1 MRRTVVEKE
10 RTLALQPPS
19 LYCNSRRARL
29 DASLRC
35 HPCVTMKFVDEVTI
49 RVQAGKGGKG
59 CLSFFRGRNIARGRP
74 DGGDGGNGGSVFV
87 VGHKSL
93 NTLVDLRFQPLIR
106 AEHGSAGGRA
116 NRTGGNGADV
126 NIAVPIGTTVID
138 DETLEVV
145 GDITDPDDMF
155 CVARGG
161 QFGRGNAFFKSS
173 TNRSPRR
180 TTTGDPGDTRVLR
193 LQLKVIAD
201 VGLLGLP
208 NAGKST
214 LISRISASRPKIADY
229 PFTTLIPNLGV
240 VRVAEEA
247 NFVVADIPGLVPGAS
262 QGAGLGMRF
271 LRHLVRT
278 RLLLHLVDIM
288 PVDGSDPIAN
298 AKAIEQ
304 ELSEFSPLFMEIPI
318 WIVVTKTDLI
328 AENAEKQ
335 LVGLVGKAFPDRPC
349 YAISAVTGDG
359 IDLLV
364 KKLMQHVANWR
375 ESLAS
380 DPVLEESDRGFEGR
394 LATDVLK
401 QSLRSSAIERQPK
414 EHDSDIEVLYRE

>member
-10 RTLALQPPS
+10 RTLALQLPS
-19 LYCNSRRARL
+19 HSCNSRRARL

-35 HPCVTMKFVDEVTI
+35 HPCVAMKFVDEVTI

-59 CLSFFRGRNIARGRP
+59 CLSFFRGRNIARGGP

-106 AEHGSAGGRA
+106 AEHGSAGGSA

-335 LVGLVGKAFPDRPC
+335 LVGLVRKAFPGRPC

-401 QSLRSSAIERQPK
+401 QSLRSSAIERQLK

>member
-1 MRRTVVEKE
+1 
-10 RTLALQPPS
+10 
-19 LYCNSRRARL
+19 
-29 DASLRC
+29 
-35 HPCVTMKFVDEVTI
+35 MKFVDEVTI
-49 RVQAGKGGKG
+49 RVQAGKGGNG
-59 CLSFFRGRNIARGRP
+59 CLSFFRGRNIARGGP
-74 DGGDGGNGGSVFV
+74 DGGNGGNGGSVFL

-106 AEHGSAGGRA
+106 AEHGSAGGSA
-116 NRTGGNGADV
+116 NRTGRNGADLIV
-126 NIAVPIGTTVID
+126 AVPIGTTIID

-145 GDITDPDDMF
+145 GDITDPEDSF

-161 QFGRGNAFFKSS
+161 QFGRGNVFFKSS

-180 TTTGDPGDTRVLR
+180 TTKGDPGDTRMLR

-240 VRVAEEA
+240 VRVAEDA

-298 AKAIEQ
+298 ARAIEQ

-318 WIVVTKTDLI
+318 WTVVTKTDLI

-335 LVGLVGKAFPDRPC
+335 LVRLVGEAFPDRPC

-359 IDLLV
+359 I
-364 KKLMQHVANWR
+364 
-375 ESLAS
+375 
-380 DPVLEESDRGFEGR
+380 
-394 LATDVLK
+394 
-401 QSLRSSAIERQPK
+401 
-414 EHDSDIEVLYRE
+414 

>member
-10 RTLALQPPS
+10 RTLALQLPS
-19 LYCNSRRARL
+19 HSCNSRRARL

-35 HPCVTMKFVDEVTI
+35 HPCVAMKFVDEVTI

-106 AEHGSAGGRA
+106 AEHGSAGGSA

-247 NFVVADIPGLVPGAS
+247 NFVVADIPGLVPGAA

>member
-10 RTLALQPPS
+10 RTLALQLPS
-19 LYCNSRRARL
+19 HSCNSRRARL

-35 HPCVTMKFVDEVTI
+35 HPCVAMKFVDEVTI

-59 CLSFFRGRNIARGRP
+59 CLSFFRGRNIARGGP

-106 AEHGSAGGRA
+106 AEHGSAGGSA

-328 AENAEKQ
+328 AENAEKR

-364 KKLMQHVANWR
+364 NKLMQHVANWR